1 MAYRQVD
8 RALEAAIQQLGK
20 EFPLLNWDFRPD
32 PANGR
37 NERISQWLGAPN
49 EEVMMCAFVGN
60 YIHEEFHRQDFFFIN
75 FAYRGNYRAL
85 SARYDQQVT
94 VREGDCYIGQPYSG
108 YALRGDLRD
117 EPEGQ
122 MVIVGILVRRDV
134 FLRDF
139 LGALSAA
146 PAMLHFF
153 LEPQVNRFSD
163 EFIHMTLPKDSL
175 IWRLVDLMIL
185 EYAHRGDGTQETL
198 KPLALAVVMYLAR
211 QLNRSDADAD
221 TPVSEQMVAYI
232 EQHLDTVTLADV
244 GARFGYHPNY
254 VSTLL
259 HRQTGRTFSQILL
272 QVRMDRARLLL
283 AMTSLP
289 IERIASM
296 VGYPDTSNFYR
307 AFRRVEGASPREYR
321 ARKTAQ
327 GE

>member
-1 MAYRQVD
+1 MTYRRVD
-8 RALEAAIQQLGK
+8 QALEAAIQQLGE

-49 EEVMMCAFVGN
+49 EEVMMCAFVGD

-75 FAYRGNYRAL
+75 FAYRGNYQAL

-108 YALRGDLRD
+108 YALRGESED
-117 EPEGQ
+117 EK
-122 MVIVGILVRRDV
+122 VIVGILIRRDV

-185 EYAHRGDGTQETL
+185 EYTHRGDGTQETL
-198 KPLALAVVMYLAR
+198 KPLALAAVMYLAR
-211 QLNRSDADAD
+211 QLNDTSANAD
-221 TPVSEQMVAYI
+221 TPIYEQMVAYI
-232 EQHLDTVTLADV
+232 EQHLDAVTLADV

-259 HRQTGRTFSQILL
+259 HLQTGRTFSQILL
-272 QVRMDRARLLL
+272 QVRMDRACLLL

-307 AFRRVEGASPREYR
+307 AFRRAQGVSPREYR
-321 ARKTAQ
+321 VRAAGQ
-327 GE
+327 GA